1 MSVYVF
7 KVFLI
12 LECEKI
18 NLKSKLCQLQRVNK
32 SKGKKMELMD
42 DDKKMST
49 V

>member
-32 SKGKKMELMD
+32 SKEKKMELMNVV
-42 DDKKMST
+42 KKMGI